1 MNTIQPSTRRLAQV
15 VTTLVVALGLL
26 AHASQNPPQQPTFR
40 ASVDLVAVEVQ
51 VVDSDGRPVTTLDR
65 DKFEVTIDGRQ
76 RKVVSSDLIQAAGAP
91 LGSTRPAPTGPVA
104 TNNWPTAAPS
114 DHSYIVAFDASSFE
128 AGEAVPVLAA
138 ARNFVDRLP
147 EGDLVGVFTLSHFG
161 PRMDPTT
168 NRPVIRRALETATGQ
183 RHATAG
189 QFNLSTS
196 EIIDIMANPGTL
208 SQVSSAPVSSAA
220 TARATAVVPM
230 TTETDT
236 LGRVQARECRR
247 ANDLGCR
254 EAIVSEAG
262 ALAQNLEERVR
273 LTLNGL
279 TELLDALR
287 RYPGRKTVVVLST
300 GMAISDRPGG
310 RIDIGTEASLLG
322 EQAARANATIYALHI
337 DNGVSQSFSAESRRA
352 RDSASL
358 SRERTLESKLLDEF
372 ASTTG
377 GALLSVSVGSGEVAL
392 DRVLRETSAYYLLG
406 VEPAGID
413 RDGKAHRLRVKVNQR
428 GATIRS
434 RQWVMLPRVA
444 TTR

>member
-1 MNTIQPSTRRLAQV
+1 MRRALV

-26 AHASQNPPQQPTFR
+26 AHANQTTPQQPTFR
-40 ASVDLVAVEVQ
+40 ASVDLVAVDVQ
-51 VVDSDGRPVTTLDR
+51 VVDGDGRPVTTLGR

-76 RKVVSSDLIQAAGAP
+76 RKVVSSDLIQTSVSPSAFGPVRAAP
-91 LGSTRPAPTGPVA
+91 PGPVA
-104 TNNWPTAAPS
+104 TNDWPTVTPG
-114 DHSYIVAFDASSFE
+114 DHSYIVAFDAGSFE
-128 AGEAVPVLAA
+128 PGEAVPVLAA
-138 ARNFVDRLP
+138 TRGFVDRLP
-147 EGDLVGVFTLSHFG
+147 DNALVGLFTLSHFG
-161 PRMDPTT
+161 PRLDPTT
-168 NRPVIRRALETATGQ
+168 NRSLIRRALETSSGQ
-183 RHATAG
+183 RQATAG

-196 EIIDIMANPGTL
+196 EIIDIMANPGSL
-208 SQVSSAPVSSAA
+208 AQMSSAPVSSTGGRGAA
-220 TARATAVVPM
+220 QVLPPVGEM
-230 TTETDT
+230 DT
-236 LGRVQARECRR
+236 LQRVQVRECRR
-247 ANDLGCR
+247 TSDLGCL

-279 TELLDALR
+279 TELLEALR

-310 RIDIGTEASLLG
+310 RIDIGPEASLLG
-322 EQAARANATIYALHI
+322 EQAARANATIYALHL
-337 DNGVSQSFSAESRRA
+337 DNGTTKGFSAESRRA

-358 SRERTLESKLLDEF
+358 ARERTLESKLLDEF

-377 GALLSVSVGSGEVAL
+377 GALLQVSVGSGEVAL

-413 RDGKAHRLRVKVNQR
+413 RDGKAHRLRVKVNQK

-434 RQWVMLPRVA
+434 RQWVLLPRTNA
-444 TTR
+444 K